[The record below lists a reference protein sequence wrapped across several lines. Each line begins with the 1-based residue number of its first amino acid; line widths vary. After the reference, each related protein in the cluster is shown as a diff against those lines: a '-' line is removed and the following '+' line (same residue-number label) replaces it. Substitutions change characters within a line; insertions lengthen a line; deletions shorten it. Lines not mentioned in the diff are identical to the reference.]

1 MSSAAELRAMSD
13 SELRDKLD
21 EAKEELF
28 KLRFQKSIGQLE
40 NTARMGYV
48 RHDVARIKTVLRE
61 RQLAAQAVKE
71 EKHG

>member
-40 NTARMGYV
+40 NTARMSYV